1 MNDQEHVYQPGFLLL
16 FTPIF
21 LFGAAVGA
29 GLTMALHAMGHLGY
43 GVVSYTFLQLLCIIY
58 LWAVVGAYI
67 VAKAT
72 AVKLTDDVIR
82 GRTFWG
88 RARSLEWPN
97 VSDMRPLN
105 IMGFR
110 FLRIYPKEGGAPLW
124 VPLFVRKKAEFLAAI
139 ESRASTGRRVEHVLP

>member
-16 FTPIF
+16 FAPIF
-21 LFGAAVGA
+21 LFGAAVDA
-29 GLTMALHAMGHLGY
+29 GFTVVLQAMGYLSY
-43 GVVSYTFLQLLCIIY
+43 GVVSYTFLQLLAIIY
-58 LWAVVGAYI
+58 FWAVVSAYI
-67 VAKAT
+67 LTKAF
-72 AVKLTDDVIR
+72 AVKLTGDAIR

-88 RARSLEWPN
+88 SARSLEWPN
-97 VSDMRPLN
+97 VADMRPLN

-124 VPLFVRKKAEFLAAI
+124 VPLFVKNKAEFLAAI

>member
-16 FTPIF
+16 FAPIF
-21 LFGAAVGA
+21 LFGATVGA
-29 GLTMALHAMGHLGY
+29 GLTIALQAMGHVGY
-43 GVVSYTFLQLLCIIY
+43 GVVSYMFLQLLSIIY

-67 VAKAT
+67 VAKLF
-72 AVKLTDDVIR
+72 AVKLTGDAIR

-88 RARSLEWPN
+88 TARSLEWSN

-105 IMGFR
+105 IVGFR

-124 VPLFVRKKAEFLAAI
+124 VPLFVKKKAEFLAAI
-139 ESRASTGRRVEHVLP
+139 ESRASTSRRTEHVLP